1 MVIVMILEKVVW
13 GQQMDKTCQKCVNFI
28 EENDLLSCD
37 YEYFDNVIYS
47 VGILYVPDM
56 FDCVNFEW
64 SYEYV
69 NNR

>member
-1 MVIVMILEKVVW
+1 
-13 GQQMDKTCQKCVNFI
+13 MDKTCQKCVNFI